1 MTYDW
6 SAALY
11 LCSRAYV
18 DPVFT
23 SQAKRKTNLSVFLVL
38 TLMLMWRQ
46 FSLTYTCACVYAYAY
61 ASVKT
66 RLLTSYRKILVYI
79 FAPFT
84 YVYYHLMKLMK

>member
-1 MTYDW
+1 MIGPRPCTY
-6 SAALY
+6 A
-11 LCSRAYV
+11 RGYV

-46 FSLTYTCACVYAYAY
+46 FSLAYTCACAYSYTYAP
-61 ASVKT
+61 VKT
-66 RLLTSYRKILVYI
+66 RLLTSYRKILAYI
-79 FAPFT
+79 FAPLT